1 MNPQFI
7 RNSILALIGI
17 FLLVVMYSC
26 ANMASPNGGPYDEK
40 PPRFIAST
48 PLPNQ
53 TNFKGNKVEIEFDEL
68 IQIEN
73 PMENVIVTPHSA
85 FYTDQAVSDM
95 VEVALASLK
104 SFNTT
109 NESPNEIR

>member
-73 PMENVIVTPHSA
+73 PMENVIVTPPQRMLPVI
-85 FYTDQAVSDM
+85 QAG
-95 VEVALASLK
+95 
-104 SFNTT
+104 
-109 NESPNEIR
+109 